1 MVEARGRVTYFF
13 SSYLVQ
19 NYLLLFCQF
28 TVVQGISH
36 KEKIVAIK
44 ALVELNHKTENK
56 RM

>member
-13 SSYLVQ
+13 SSYLLQ